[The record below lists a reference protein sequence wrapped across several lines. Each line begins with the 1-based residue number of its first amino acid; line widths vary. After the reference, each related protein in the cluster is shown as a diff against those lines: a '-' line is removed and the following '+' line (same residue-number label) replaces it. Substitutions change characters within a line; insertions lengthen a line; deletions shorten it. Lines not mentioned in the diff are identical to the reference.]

1 MINYFL
7 DYSGK
12 FDSIEK
18 EGEENNGIFYF
29 KNAKQKDE
37 KLYIVPI
44 IYDVSFK
51 KVFYNNN
58 DGAEYLRDF
67 LNSMFYPESKS
78 IKEVE
83 FLPKEI
89 LSNSHLVNNKGT
101 KKVDNVCIA
110 TIMIRKKN
118 EINEDDV
125 NLENYNSKDNIK
137 YKKVVIDVEMENNL
151 TGERVTSKCFN
162 YGSSL
167 RMKNDFMETWVI
179 ALCIDKSKSPTYD
192 KGSKCY
198 VAKEY
203 NFSHNVDK
211 KDYVKIYEVY
221 LNGLYNAKDEPIS
234 ALNNEKIGDEGK
246 EWIKLFC
253 LTLWCNNHNN
263 DKINFCIPKNLKFYG
278 SKINKAIE
286 ILSDIQE
293 ASKINIKMQLFDE
306 ELLKESSYNN
316 GYDNGDLDGYMDGY
330 NNGFN
335 NGFDNGYNKKN
346 IVILDYFYKV
356 YKEKKDLE
364 NTGLKEILD
373 KVPYLFLL
381 KKYGENNDTKEFAN
395 VLDQN
400 GLLLK

>member
-29 KNAKQKDE
+29 KNIKQKDE

-78 IKEVE
+78 IMKVE

-137 YKKVVIDVEMENNL
+137 YKKVVIDVEMEN
-151 TGERVTSKCFN
+151 
-162 YGSSL
+162 
-167 RMKNDFMETWVI
+167 
-179 ALCIDKSKSPTYD
+179 
-192 KGSKCY
+192 
-198 VAKEY
+198 
-203 NFSHNVDK
+203 
-211 KDYVKIYEVY
+211 
-221 LNGLYNAKDEPIS
+221 LY
-234 ALNNEKIGDEGK
+234 
-246 EWIKLFC
+246 
-253 LTLWCNNHNN
+253 
-263 DKINFCIPKNLKFYG
+263 
-278 SKINKAIE
+278 
-286 ILSDIQE
+286 
-293 ASKINIKMQLFDE
+293 
-306 ELLKESSYNN
+306 
-316 GYDNGDLDGYMDGY
+316 
-330 NNGFN
+330 
-335 NGFDNGYNKKN
+335 
-346 IVILDYFYKV
+346 
-356 YKEKKDLE
+356 
-364 NTGLKEILD
+364 
-373 KVPYLFLL
+373 
-381 KKYGENNDTKEFAN
+381 
-395 VLDQN
+395 
-400 GLLLK
+400 